1 MKKFE
6 EFIAESLAAEIKS
19 EPKTAASRQAKQLG
33 LTYAGFGRYADRK
46 GNIAYLVHDDKLVPY
61 KRRDDLSS
69 MYSKTFDMPDTP
81 KPLTAKKGMSAKG
94 PDKKQLA
101 QQTAKFYHTALK
113 KRESADM
120 ETLRQKNKEAA
131 KYKESLYNFY
141 TRKNF
146 SEEEQD
152 ALEWYTG
159 DGYEYINKYLY
170 KGHDEGASYQD
181 DMTVKKAIKNLDS
194 AFEDMEAP
202 FKYSVYT
209 GLSTRYKSDKFKPG
223 SEYIFRGYVSTSL
236 DYETAIDGFSQIGIN
251 DKAVILQV
259 EIKKGQKSIFVDG
272 LSANSGEG
280 ETLLPRG
287 SRIKVISG
295 PHPVENSLVS
305 LHNDEGYIH
314 LFHCEIIEDK

>member
-6 EFIAESLAAEIKS
+6 EFIAESLAAEIKN

-33 LTYAGFGRYADRK
+33 LKYAGFGRYADKK

-61 KRRDDLSS
+61 KRRDDVSS
-69 MYSKTFDMPDTP
+69 MYSKVLDMPDTP
-81 KPLTAKKGMSAKG
+81 KPLTAKKGIQAK
-94 PDKKQLA
+94 PDKKELA
-101 QQTAKFYHTALK
+101 QKNIKFYGGVLS
-113 KRESADM
+113 KREKADM
-120 ETLRQKNKEAA
+120 ETLRQKTKEAA

-141 TRKNF
+141 SRKNF
-146 SEEEQD
+146 SQEEQA

-159 DGYEYINKYLY
+159 DGYQYINKYLY

-181 DMTVKKAIKNLDS
+181 DVTVKKAIKNLDS

-202 FKYSVYT
+202 FRYTVYT
-209 GLSTRYKSDKFKPG
+209 GLSSRYKSDKFKPG
-223 SEYIFRGYVSTSL
+223 SEYVFRGYVSTSL
-236 DYETAIDGFSQIGIN
+236 DYETAIDGFSQIGFN
-251 DKAVILQV
+251 DNAVILQV

-272 LSANSGEG
+272 ISANSGEG

-295 PHPVENSLVS
+295 PHPVEKSLVS
-305 LHNDEGYIH
+305 LHYDEGHVH
-314 LFHCEIIEDK
+314 LFHCEIVEDK